1 MEIETLEL
9 IPKERKVD
17 TKLLDTEIS
26 IKYLSRRQGGSDSKR
41 IEITNKVEF
50 TPTLIKAV
58 AIYYGEGNSSTKRR
72 LSNFVNS
79 NPVVVNAGIKLFELL
94 GINKSELKARV
105 KVYDPTIS
113 DIELKRY
120 WSQLT
125 EIPLKNFLK
134 TEILHSKPVYERNRG
149 RPSKLGRLEVIYSSI
164 IIKELIDN
172 LIKKIKRFAL
182 ENSEIRREFIKGL
195 VAGEGSVLL
204 KDNKRLQE
212 LRISSCDNNEQRFIR
227 ELLQKEGFRLTD
239 KEREFY
245 VPIYGFDNFTII
257 SKLELFDFHP
267 DKRQKFNLGFKNLS
281 LALGE

>member
-1 MEIETLEL
+1 MKIETLEL

-17 TKLLDTEIS
+17 TKLLDTKIS

-50 TPTLIKAV
+50 TPALIKAV

-105 KVYDPTIS
+105 KVYNPTIN
-113 DIELKRY
+113 DRKLKKY
-120 WSQLT
+120 WSKLT
-125 EIPLKNFLK
+125 DVPLENFLK
-134 TEILHSKPVYERNRG
+134 TEISYSKPIYERNREK
-149 RPSKLGRLEVIYSSI
+149 PSKLGRVEIIYSSV
-164 IIKELIDN
+164 IIKEIIDN
-172 LIKKIKRFAL
+172 LVKEVKKFAL
-182 ENSEIRREFIKGL
+182 ENSEVRREFLKGL
-195 VAGEGSVLL
+195 IAGEGSVLL
-204 KDNKRLQE
+204 KADGKLQE
-212 LRISSCDNNEQRFIR
+212 LRVSSCDEIEQKFIR
-227 ELLQKEGFRLTD
+227 DLLQKEGIRLTD

-245 VPIYGFDNFTII
+245 VPIFGFDNFKII
-257 SKLELFDFHP
+257 SEFRLFDFHP